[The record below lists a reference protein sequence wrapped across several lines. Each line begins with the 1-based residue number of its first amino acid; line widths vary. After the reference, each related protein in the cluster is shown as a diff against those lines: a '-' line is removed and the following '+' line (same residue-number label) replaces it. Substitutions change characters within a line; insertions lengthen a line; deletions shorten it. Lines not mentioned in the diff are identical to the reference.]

1 VVDRPLRI
9 DVPLSPG
16 VAALFVEPRHAGKPQ
31 SGLFRHGIAGAVKS
45 GSLVEFWLAAQEDR
59 IVQARFEA
67 FGCPATIACGEWLCR
82 WLVGREV
89 EAAQRLT
96 GLELADALALP
107 AAKRAVALVAE
118 DALKAALAA
127 AEDEA
132 DDGSEGERYGA

>member
-1 VVDRPLRI
+1 
-9 DVPLSPG
+9 
-16 VAALFVEPRHAGKPQ
+16 
-31 SGLFRHGIAGAVKS
+31 
-45 GSLVEFWLAAQEDR
+45 LVEFWLATQEGR

-82 WLVGREV
+82 WLIGREV

-107 AAKRAVALVAE
+107 AAKRTVALVAE